1 MDLNRLPLV
10 RTLRATL
17 AAWRQWLLRELDHPY
32 IKVGVLLFV
41 AYLATYKEITF
52 RVSISSEGPLVQ
64 LSEDTQITPLAEA
77 GVSNVSQLT
86 SYHPTPQ
93 NAEPELTPEQRE
105 KRRKQLAYVK
115 QYHKIAQ
122 REMHQHGIPASIT
135 LAQGLLESNIGQSR
149 LATRNHNHFGIK
161 CFSRSCRRG
170 HCSNFE
176 DDSHKDFFRI
186 YESPEQSYRAHSQ
199 VLRNDRYR
207 RLFDLPKDDY
217 RGWALGLRQ
226 AGYATDRRYGE
237 KLIALIENLELHRYD
252 S

>member
-1 MDLNRLPLV
+1 MKLYRLPVLQ
-10 RTLRATL
+10 TLRTTL
-17 AAWRQWLLRELDHPY
+17 AAWRRRLIQELDHPY
-32 IKVGVLLFV
+32 VKLGVLLFV
-41 AYLATYKEITF
+41 AYLATYKEVTF
-52 RVSISSEGPLVQ
+52 RVSISSDGPVVQ
-64 LSEDTQITPLAEA
+64 LSEATTLSPRSEA

-86 SYHPTPQ
+86 SYHPAD
-93 NAEPELTPEQRE
+93 NAPERELTPAERE
-105 KRRKQLAYVK
+105 KRRKQLAYVEK
-115 QYHKIAQ
+115 YHKIAQ
-122 REMHQHGIPASIT
+122 REMYQHGIPASIT

-186 YESPEQSYRAHSQ
+186 YKTPEESYRAHSQ
-199 VLRNDRYR
+199 VLQNDRYR
-207 RLFDLPKDDY
+207 PLYELPQDDY

-237 KLIALIENLELHRYD
+237 KLIALIEDLELHRYD
-252 S
+252 R

>member
-1 MDLNRLPLV
+1 MDLNRHPIV
-10 RTLRATL
+10 RSLRATV
-17 AAWRQWLLRELDHPY
+17 AAGRERLLRELDHPY
-32 IKVGVLLFV
+32 VKVGILLFV
-41 AYLATYKEITF
+41 AYLAMHKEITF
-52 RVSISSEGPLVQ
+52 RVSISSDGPVVE
-64 LSEDTQITPLAEA
+64 LSEATTITPLAEA

-86 SYHPTPQ
+86 SYHP
-93 NAEPELTPEQRE
+93 AEKKPAPELTPAQRE

-115 QYHKIAQ
+115 KYHKIAQ

-135 LAQGLLESNIGQSR
+135 LAQGLLESNIGQSK
-149 LATRNHNHFGIK
+149 LATRNQNHFGIK

-186 YESPEQSYRAHSQ
+186 YDSPEQSYRAHSQ

-207 RLFDLPKDDY
+207 KLFDLSKDDY
-217 RGWALGLRQ
+217 RGWAIGLRQ
-226 AGYATDRRYGE
+226 AGYATDKRYGE
-237 KLIALIENLELHRYD
+237 KLIKLIENLELYQYD